1 MKSGCWMPC
10 QGTDGYYGSQGPGIN
25 RLSARVSRH
34 MAALILRPETA
45 NRRPRTCLA
54 LLGSAPM
61 WEVAASFPPL
71 FLLFSSSLFPSSST
85 PGSWPPFLSFYR
97 RQNVRRVA
105 RYPLS
110 LRCPCPGTGAN
121 DQQPGDDRGECPTYF
136 RGRFWAVGDG
146 LGARTLPSRVVV
158 NGETRSWAKN
168 GKRATSTDPTPMTT
182 HLLSLSNTRTDDI
195 PVWLDRFHLEPHLW
209 TLLHRLR
216 QP

>member
-1 MKSGCWMPC
+1 MKFGCWMPC

-61 WEVAASFPPL
+61 WEVAASFLPL

-110 LRCPCPGTGAN
+110 LRCPCPGTGAD

-146 LGARTLPSRVVV
+146 LGARTVPLASCCERRDAKLGKERRARNFNRPHPHDNAPPLP
-158 NGETRSWAKN
+158 
-168 GKRATSTDPTPMTT
+168 
-182 HLLSLSNTRTDDI
+182 
-195 PVWLDRFHLEPHLW
+195 LEHSY
-209 TLLHRLR
+209 
-216 QP
+216 